1 MGSAL
6 LDTDPPATAFA
17 EASSDSPSAAAHAA
31 ARASAPPVS
40 TEALRRQVADRL
52 AAHRR
57 GRRAPAQP
65 ALALSPA
72 PSAPSRAR
80 RVAAAVAERY
90 AHSPS
95 YRAVL
100 AAEAERATQQAQAA
114 AQIAALNAQAVA
126 AAQQQLLDSLNQD
139 SRNDEARNHDPLNQ
153 LQNESPALLQ
163 HELTLWPELQPA
175 AAPRARPATNS
186 GAPSPAA
193 DLSSPKVGSTEPRAH
208 HSRPGSQSFATTLPG
223 LTVRLFE
230 DESSAAHVDLT
241 SRLRASIPSLQPR
254 QEDRND
260 AEARR
265 LDEEIAFRQSPVFEE
280 PAGPPMP
287 LPANLIEFPRQLVAP
302 RKARPR
308 YAEGP
313 LRAAASPAPGAG
325 QLRIFEVDPAQIS
338 TTPVPAEAPAPQ
350 WTSIWLD
357 APGAESTTTSSV
369 LSSHSEDY
377 LSSRSDNYLSSRT
390 LSEVEGEG
398 SAFSARPA
406 PLPQIASIPR
416 RLAAAAIDASIL
428 LAGFLAFAATFLL
441 AACRSLPWH
450 AAAALPT
457 ASLALD
463 RHSALARISA
473 HAAAQFAAH
482 TGLQP
487 SLALASSVLVLALL
501 VLLYQALFF
510 SFSESTPGMRC
521 ARIALCTFDDENPT
535 RRAMR
540 RRVLAV
546 LLSVCPLGL
555 GLLWAAFDEDRL
567 AWHDRLTRTYQ
578 RTY

>member
-1 MGSAL
+1 
-6 LDTDPPATAFA
+6 
-17 EASSDSPSAAAHAA
+17 
-31 ARASAPPVS
+31 
-40 TEALRRQVADRL
+40 
-52 AAHRR
+52 
-57 GRRAPAQP
+57 
-65 ALALSPA
+65 
-72 PSAPSRAR
+72 
-80 RVAAAVAERY
+80 
-90 AHSPS
+90 
-95 YRAVL
+95 
-100 AAEAERATQQAQAA
+100 
-114 AQIAALNAQAVA
+114 
-126 AAQQQLLDSLNQD
+126 
-139 SRNDEARNHDPLNQ
+139 
-153 LQNESPALLQ
+153 
-163 HELTLWPELQPA
+163 
-175 AAPRARPATNS
+175 
-186 GAPSPAA
+186 
-193 DLSSPKVGSTEPRAH
+193 VGSTEPRAH
-208 HSRPGSQSFATTLPG
+208 HSRANSQSFATALPG

-230 DESSAAHVDLT
+230 DAAGLPLLGAAHRHLT
-241 SRLRASIPSLQPR
+241 ASSVSLQPR

-280 PAGPPMP
+280 SASPPMA

-313 LRAAASPAPGAG
+313 LRAAAGPAPGAG

-357 APGAESTTTSSV
+357 APGTGPAETADASQFALTQPAAGP
-369 LSSHSEDY
+369 LA
-377 LSSRSDNYLSSRT
+377 NP
-390 LSEVEGEG
+390 
-398 SAFSARPA
+398 SARPA

-450 AAAALPT
+450 AAATVPT
-457 ASLALD
+457 ASPALD
-463 RHSALARISA
+463 RHSTMARLSA
-473 HAAAQFAAH
+473 HAAAQIAVH

-487 SLALASSVLVLALL
+487 SLALAASVLVLALL
-501 VLLYQALFF
+501 YLLYQALFF
-510 SFSESTPGMRC
+510 TFSESTPGMRC

-540 RRVLAV
+540 RRILAV
-546 LLSVCPLGL
+546 LVSFCPLGL

>member
-6 LDTDPPATAFA
+6 LDTAALDLDIA
-17 EASSDSPSAAAHAA
+17 EASGDSAAAHAA
-31 ARASAPPVS
+31 ARASASPAS

-57 GRRAPAQP
+57 SRRRAPAQP

-72 PSAPSRAR
+72 PSAPSRASR
-80 RVAAAVAERY
+80 IAAAVAERY

-126 AAQQQLLDSLNQD
+126 AAQQQLLDSFNQD
-139 SRNDEARNHDPLNQ
+139 SRNDEARNQAPLNQ
-153 LQNESPALLQ
+153 LQNESPAQLP
-163 HELTLWPELQPA
+163 HELTLWPEPQAA
-175 AAPRARPATNS
+175 AAPRTRPATNP
-186 GAPSPAA
+186 GAPSSAT
-193 DLSSPKVGSTEPRAH
+193 DLSSSKVGSTEPRAH
-208 HSRPGSQSFATTLPG
+208 HSRANSQSFATALPG

-230 DESSAAHVDLT
+230 DAAGLPLLGAAHRHLT
-241 SRLRASIPSLQPR
+241 ASSVSLQPR

-280 PAGPPMP
+280 SASPPMA

-313 LRAAASPAPGAG
+313 LRAAAGPAPGAG

-357 APGAESTTTSSV
+357 APGTGPAETADASQFALTQPAAGPLANPSV
-369 LSSHSEDY
+369 
-377 LSSRSDNYLSSRT
+377 
-390 LSEVEGEG
+390 
-398 SAFSARPA
+398 RPA

-450 AAAALPT
+450 AAATVPT
-457 ASLALD
+457 ASPALD
-463 RHSALARISA
+463 RHSTMARLSA
-473 HAAAQFAAH
+473 HAAAQIAVH

-487 SLALASSVLVLALL
+487 SLALAASVLVLALL
-501 VLLYQALFF
+501 YLLYQALFF
-510 SFSESTPGMRC
+510 TFSESTPGMRC

-540 RRVLAV
+540 RRILAV
-546 LLSVCPLGL
+546 LVSFCPLGL

>member
-6 LDTDPPATAFA
+6 LDTAALDLDIA
-17 EASSDSPSAAAHAA
+17 EASGDSAAAHAA
-31 ARASAPPVS
+31 ARASASPAS

-57 GRRAPAQP
+57 SLRAPAQP

-72 PSAPSRAR
+72 PSAPSRASR
-80 RVAAAVAERY
+80 IAAAVAERY

-126 AAQQQLLDSLNQD
+126 AAQQQLLDSFNQD
-139 SRNDEARNHDPLNQ
+139 SRNDEARNQAPLNQ
-153 LQNESPALLQ
+153 LQNESPAQLP
-163 HELTLWPELQPA
+163 HELTLWPEPQAA
-175 AAPRARPATNS
+175 AAPRTRPATNP
-186 GAPSPAA
+186 GAPSSAT
-193 DLSSPKVGSTEPRAH
+193 DLSSSKVGSTEPRAH
-208 HSRPGSQSFATTLPG
+208 HSRANSQSFATALPG

-230 DESSAAHVDLT
+230 DAAGLPLLGAAHRHLT
-241 SRLRASIPSLQPR
+241 ASSVSLQPR

-280 PAGPPMP
+280 SASPPMA

-313 LRAAASPAPGAG
+313 LRAAAGPAPGAG

-357 APGAESTTTSSV
+357 APGTGPAETADASQFALTQPAAGPLANPSV
-369 LSSHSEDY
+369 
-377 LSSRSDNYLSSRT
+377 
-390 LSEVEGEG
+390 
-398 SAFSARPA
+398 RPA

-450 AAAALPT
+450 AAATVPT
-457 ASLALD
+457 ASPALD
-463 RHSALARISA
+463 RHSTMARLSA
-473 HAAAQFAAH
+473 HAAAQIAVH

-487 SLALASSVLVLALL
+487 SLALAASVLVLALL
-501 VLLYQALFF
+501 YLLYQALFF
-510 SFSESTPGMRC
+510 TFSESTPGMRC

-540 RRVLAV
+540 RRILAV
-546 LLSVCPLGL
+546 LVSFCPLGL

>member
-6 LDTDPPATAFA
+6 LDTDPPAPAFA

-31 ARASAPPVS
+31 ARASASPAS

-57 GRRAPAQP
+57 SRRAPAQP

-72 PSAPSRAR
+72 PSAPSRASR
-80 RVAAAVAERY
+80 IAAAVAERY

-126 AAQQQLLDSLNQD
+126 AAQQQLLDSFNQD
-139 SRNDEARNHDPLNQ
+139 SRNDEARSQTPHNQ
-153 LQNESPALLQ
+153 PQNGSPAQLPY
-163 HELTLWPELQPA
+163 ELNLWPEPQPA
-175 AAPRARPATNS
+175 ATPRARSATNPA
-186 GAPSPAA
+186 APSSAA
-193 DLSSPKVGSTEPRAH
+193 DLSSPKVGSTQPHAH
-208 HSRPGSQSFATTLPG
+208 HPHKRLAPASPSASSKTPPGSPCSTRRIVTCTA
-223 LTVRLFE
+223 
-230 DESSAAHVDLT
+230 SSV
-241 SRLRASIPSLQPR
+241 SLQPR

-313 LRAAASPAPGAG
+313 LRAAAGPAPGAG

-357 APGAESTTTSSV
+357 APGAGPAETADASQFALTQPAARP
-369 LSSHSEDY
+369 LA
-377 LSSRSDNYLSSRT
+377 NP
-390 LSEVEGEG
+390 
-398 SAFSARPA
+398 SARPA

-416 RLAAAAIDASIL
+416 RLMAAAIDASIL
-428 LAGFLAFAATFLL
+428 LAGFLAFAAAFLL

-457 ASLALD
+457 ASLPLD
-463 RHSALARISA
+463 RHSALARLAA

-487 SLALASSVLVLALL
+487 SLALAASVLVLALL
-501 VLLYQALFF
+501 YLLYQALFF

-540 RRVLAV
+540 RRILAV
-546 LLSVCPLGL
+546 LLSACPLGL

>member
-6 LDTDPPATAFA
+6 LDTAALDLDIA
-17 EASSDSPSAAAHAA
+17 EASGDSAAAHAA
-31 ARASAPPVS
+31 ARASASPAS

-57 GRRAPAQP
+57 SRRRAPAQP

-72 PSAPSRAR
+72 PSAPSRASR
-80 RVAAAVAERY
+80 IAAAVAERY

-126 AAQQQLLDSLNQD
+126 AAQQQLLDSFNQD
-139 SRNDEARNHDPLNQ
+139 SRNDEARNQAPLNQ
-153 LQNESPALLQ
+153 LQNESPAQLP
-163 HELTLWPELQPA
+163 HELTLWPEPQAA
-175 AAPRARPATNS
+175 AAPRTRPATNP
-186 GAPSPAA
+186 GAPSSAT
-193 DLSSPKVGSTEPRAH
+193 DLSSSKVGSTEPRAH
-208 HSRPGSQSFATTLPG
+208 HSRANSQSFATALPG

-230 DESSAAHVDLT
+230 DAAGLPLLGAAHRHLT
-241 SRLRASIPSLQPR
+241 ASSVSLQPR

-280 PAGPPMP
+280 PAGPPMA

-313 LRAAASPAPGAG
+313 LRAAAGPAPGAG

-357 APGAESTTTSSV
+357 APGTGPAETADASQFALTQPAAGPLANPSV
-369 LSSHSEDY
+369 
-377 LSSRSDNYLSSRT
+377 
-390 LSEVEGEG
+390 
-398 SAFSARPA
+398 RPA

-450 AAAALPT
+450 AAATVPT
-457 ASLALD
+457 ASPALD
-463 RHSALARISA
+463 RHSTMARLSA
-473 HAAAQFAAH
+473 HAAAQIAVH

-487 SLALASSVLVLALL
+487 SLALAASVLVLALL
-501 VLLYQALFF
+501 YLLYQALFF
-510 SFSESTPGMRC
+510 TFSESTPGMRC

-540 RRVLAV
+540 RRILAV
-546 LLSVCPLGL
+546 LVSFCPLGL

>member
-6 LDTDPPATAFA
+6 LDTHPPAPAFA

-31 ARASAPPVS
+31 ARASASPAS

-57 GRRAPAQP
+57 SRRAPAQP

-72 PSAPSRAR
+72 PSAPSRASR
-80 RVAAAVAERY
+80 IAAAVAERY

-100 AAEAERATQQAQAA
+100 AAEAERAIQQAQAA

-126 AAQQQLLDSLNQD
+126 AAQQQLLDSLNEG
-139 SRNDEARNHDPLNQ
+139 SLNQ
-153 LQNESPALLQ
+153 TQHDSPDQLPQ
-163 HELTLWPELQPA
+163 ELTLWPELQPA
-175 AAPRARPATNS
+175 TNP
-186 GAPSPAA
+186 GAPSSATA
-193 DLSSPKVGSTEPRAH
+193 SSSPKVGFTHPHAH
-208 HSRPGSQSFATTLPG
+208 HVTANSQPIPPALPG

-230 DESSAAHVDLT
+230 DAAGLPLLDAAHRHLT
-241 SRLRASIPSLQPR
+241 ASSVSLQPR
-254 QEDRND
+254 QDDRND

-313 LRAAASPAPGAG
+313 LRAAAGPVPGVG

-338 TTPVPAEAPAPQ
+338 TTPVPAEAPAPL

-357 APGAESTTTSSV
+357 APGTGPAETADASQFASTQP
-369 LSSHSEDY
+369 
-377 LSSRSDNYLSSRT
+377 
-390 LSEVEGEG
+390 
-398 SAFSARPA
+398 AARPLANPVAHPA

-416 RLAAAAIDASIL
+416 RLMAAAIDASIL
-428 LAGFLAFAATFLL
+428 LAGFLAFAAAFLL

-450 AAAALPT
+450 AAAAVPI
-457 ASLALD
+457 ASLPLD
-463 RHSALARISA
+463 RHSALARLSA
-473 HAAAQFAAH
+473 HAAAQIAAH

-487 SLALASSVLVLALL
+487 SLALASSLLVLALL
-501 VLLYQALFF
+501 YLLYQTLFF

-540 RRVLAV
+540 RRILAV
-546 LLSVCPLGL
+546 LLSACPLGL

>member
-6 LDTDPPATAFA
+6 LDTHPPAPAFA
-17 EASSDSPSAAAHAA
+17 EASSDSPAAAAHAV
-31 ARASAPPVS
+31 ARTSASLAS

-52 AAHRR
+52 AAHHRS
-57 GRRAPAQP
+57 RRAPAQP

-72 PSAPSRAR
+72 PSAPSRASR
-80 RVAAAVAERY
+80 IAAAVAERY

-95 YRAVL
+95 YCAYL

-126 AAQQQLLDSLNQD
+126 AAQQQLLDSFNQD
-139 SRNDEARNHDPLNQ
+139 SRNDEARNQAPLNQ
-153 LQNESPALLQ
+153 PQSESPAQLTR
-163 HELTLWPELQPA
+163 ELTLWPEPQPA
-175 AAPRARPATNS
+175 PDVAPAPRTQ
-186 GAPSPAA
+186 
-193 DLSSPKVGSTEPRAH
+193 STEPSRPASHSRAH
-208 HSRPGSQSFATTLPG
+208 HSRLGSQSFATALPG

-230 DESSAAHVDLT
+230 DAGGLPLLDAAHRHLT
-241 SRLRASIPSLQPR
+241 TSIPSLQPQ

-280 PAGPPMP
+280 PPGPPMP

-313 LRAAASPAPGAG
+313 LRAAAGAASGAG

-350 WTSIWLD
+350 WASIWLD
-357 APGAESTTTSSV
+357 APGAGPAEIADASQ
-369 LSSHSEDY
+369 
-377 LSSRSDNYLSSRT
+377 
-390 LSEVEGEG
+390 
-398 SAFSARPA
+398 SALTQLAAGPLANLSARPA

-428 LAGFLAFAATFLL
+428 LSGFLAFAATFLL
-441 AACRSLPWH
+441 AASRSLPWH
-450 AAAALPT
+450 AAASLP
-457 ASLALD
+457 LD
-463 RHSALARISA
+463 RHSALARLSA
-473 HAAAQFAAH
+473 HAAAQIAAH
-482 TGLQP
+482 TGVQP

-501 VLLYQALFF
+501 YLLYQALFF

-546 LLSVCPLGL
+546 LVSVCPLGL
-555 GLLWAAFDEDRL
+555 GLLWATFDEDRL

>member
-6 LDTDPPATAFA
+6 LDTAALDLDIA
-17 EASSDSPSAAAHAA
+17 EASGDSAAAHAA
-31 ARASAPPVS
+31 ARASASPAS

-57 GRRAPAQP
+57 SLRAPAQP

-72 PSAPSRAR
+72 PSAPSRASR
-80 RVAAAVAERY
+80 IAAAVAERY

-126 AAQQQLLDSLNQD
+126 AAQQQLLDSFNQD
-139 SRNDEARNHDPLNQ
+139 SRNDEARNQAPLNQ
-153 LQNESPALLQ
+153 LQNESPAQLP
-163 HELTLWPELQPA
+163 HELTLWPEPQAA
-175 AAPRARPATNS
+175 AAPRTRPATNP
-186 GAPSPAA
+186 GAPSSAT
-193 DLSSPKVGSTEPRAH
+193 DLSSSKVGSTEPRAH
-208 HSRPGSQSFATTLPG
+208 HSRANSQSFATALPG

-230 DESSAAHVDLT
+230 DAAGLPLLGAAHRHLT
-241 SRLRASIPSLQPR
+241 ASSVSLQPR

-280 PAGPPMP
+280 PAGPPMA
-287 LPANLIEFPRQLVAP
+287 LPANLIEFPHQLVAP

-313 LRAAASPAPGAG
+313 LRAAAGPAPGAG

-357 APGAESTTTSSV
+357 APGTGPAETADASQFALTQPAAGPLANPSV
-369 LSSHSEDY
+369 
-377 LSSRSDNYLSSRT
+377 
-390 LSEVEGEG
+390 
-398 SAFSARPA
+398 RPA

-450 AAAALPT
+450 AAATVPT
-457 ASLALD
+457 ASPALD
-463 RHSALARISA
+463 RHSTMARLSA
-473 HAAAQFAAH
+473 HAAAQIAVH

-487 SLALASSVLVLALL
+487 SLALAASVLVLALL
-501 VLLYQALFF
+501 YLLYQALFF
-510 SFSESTPGMRC
+510 TFSESTPGMRC

-540 RRVLAV
+540 RRILAV
-546 LLSVCPLGL
+546 LVSFCPLGL

>member
-6 LDTDPPATAFA
+6 LDTDPPAPAFA

-31 ARASAPPVS
+31 ARTSASPTS

-57 GRRAPAQP
+57 SRRAPAQP

-72 PSAPSRAR
+72 PSAPSRASR
-80 RVAAAVAERY
+80 IAAAVAERY

-126 AAQQQLLDSLNQD
+126 AAQQQLLDSFNQD
-139 SRNDEARNHDPLNQ
+139 SRNDEARNQAPLNQ
-153 LQNESPALLQ
+153 LQNESPAQLPR
-163 HELTLWPELQPA
+163 ELTLWPEPQ
-175 AAPRARPATNS
+175 AAPDVAPAPRTQ
-186 GAPSPAA
+186 
-193 DLSSPKVGSTEPRAH
+193 STEPSRPASHSRAH
-208 HSRPGSQSFATTLPG
+208 HSRPGSQSFATALPG

-230 DESSAAHVDLT
+230 DAAGLPLLDAAHRHLT
-241 SRLRASIPSLQPR
+241 ASSVSLQPR

-313 LRAAASPAPGAG
+313 LRAAAGPAPGAG

-357 APGAESTTTSSV
+357 APGAVPAETADASQ
-369 LSSHSEDY
+369 
-377 LSSRSDNYLSSRT
+377 
-390 LSEVEGEG
+390 
-398 SAFSARPA
+398 SALTQPAAGPLVNPSARPA

-428 LAGFLAFAATFLL
+428 LAGFLAFAAAFLL

-457 ASLALD
+457 ASLAPD
-463 RHSALARISA
+463 RHSALARLSA
-473 HAAAQFAAH
+473 HTAAQFAAH

-487 SLALASSVLVLALL
+487 SMALAASVLVLALL
-501 VLLYQALFF
+501 YLLYQALFF
-510 SFSESTPGMRC
+510 SFSESTPGMRST
-521 ARIALCTFDDENPT
+521 RIALCTFDDENPT

>member
-6 LDTDPPATAFA
+6 LDTDPPAPAFA

-31 ARASAPPVS
+31 ARASASPAS

-57 GRRAPAQP
+57 SRRAPAQP

-72 PSAPSRAR
+72 PSAPSRASR
-80 RVAAAVAERY
+80 IAAAVAERY

-95 YRAVL
+95 YCAVL

-126 AAQQQLLDSLNQD
+126 AVQQQLLDSLNQE
-139 SRNDEARNHDPLNQ
+139 SLGHDPLNQ
-153 LQNESPALLQ
+153 TQLQSPAQ
-163 HELTLWPELQPA
+163 RPQELTLWPEAQPEP
-175 AAPRARPATNS
+175 APRARSATNP
-186 GAPSPAA
+186 GAPSSAA
-193 DLSSPKVGSTEPRAH
+193 DFSSSKLGTTEPRPH
-208 HSRPGSQSFATTLPG
+208 HARTNPQPSATALPG
-223 LTVRLFE
+223 LTVRLYE

-241 SRLRASIPSLQPR
+241 SPLRASSVSLQPR

-260 AEARR
+260 AEAHR
-265 LDEEIAFRQSPVFEE
+265 LDEEIAFRRSPVFEE

-313 LRAAASPAPGAG
+313 LRAAAGPAPGAG

-357 APGAESTTTSSV
+357 APGTESTESATTSSL
-369 LSSHSEDY
+369 LSSRSDDY
-377 LSSRSDNYLSSRT
+377 LSSRS
-390 LSEVEGEG
+390 EAEG
-398 SAFSARPA
+398 SAFSSARPA

-450 AAAALPT
+450 AAATVPT
-457 ASLALD
+457 ASPALD
-463 RHSALARISA
+463 RHSTMARLSA
-473 HAAAQFAAH
+473 HAAAQIAVH

-487 SLALASSVLVLALL
+487 SLALAASVLVLALL
-501 VLLYQALFF
+501 YLLYQALFF
-510 SFSESTPGMRC
+510 TFSESTPGMRC

-540 RRVLAV
+540 RRILAV
-546 LLSVCPLGL
+546 LVSFCPLGL

>member
-6 LDTDPPATAFA
+6 LDTHPPAPAFA
-17 EASSDSPSAAAHAA
+17 EASSDCPAAAAHAV
-31 ARASAPPVS
+31 ARTSASPAS

-52 AAHRR
+52 AAHHRS
-57 GRRAPAQP
+57 RRAPAQP

-72 PSAPSRAR
+72 PSAPSRASR
-80 RVAAAVAERY
+80 IAAAVAERY

-95 YRAVL
+95 YCAYL

-126 AAQQQLLDSLNQD
+126 AAQQQLLDSLNRESLD
-139 SRNDEARNHDPLNQ
+139 HDPLNQ
-153 LQNESPALLQ
+153 TPISGPA
-163 HELTLWPELQPA
+163 PA
-175 AAPRARPATNS
+175 RAHPLARTPTRRTPRARSATNA
-186 GAPSPAA
+186 GAPSSAT
-193 DLSSPKVGSTEPRAH
+193 DLSSPKVGSTEPRPH
-208 HSRPGSQSFATTLPG
+208 HARTNPQPSATALPG

-230 DESSAAHVDLT
+230 DAAGLPLLDAAHRHRT
-241 SRLRASIPSLQPR
+241 TSIPSLQPR

-313 LRAAASPAPGAG
+313 LRAAAGPAPGAG

-357 APGAESTTTSSV
+357 APGAGPAESAPTSS
-369 LSSHSEDY
+369 L
-377 LSSRSDNYLSSRT
+377 LSSRSDDYLSSRT

-398 SAFSARPA
+398 SAFSSARPA

-416 RLAAAAIDASIL
+416 RLMAAAIDASIL

-450 AAAALPT
+450 VAAALPT

-463 RHSALARISA
+463 RHSALARLSA
-473 HAAAQFAAH
+473 HAAAQFTAY

-501 VLLYQALFF
+501 YILYQALFF

-540 RRVLAV
+540 RRILAV
-546 LLSVCPLGL
+546 LLSACPLGL

>member
-6 LDTDPPATAFA
+6 LDTDPPAPAFA
-17 EASSDSPSAAAHAA
+17 EASSDCPAAAAHAA
-31 ARASAPPVS
+31 ARSTAPPPTS
-40 TEALRRQVADRL
+40 EALRRQVAERL
-52 AAHRR
+52 AAHRS
-57 GRRAPAQP
+57 RRAPAQP
-65 ALALSPA
+65 SLALSPA
-72 PSAPSRAR
+72 LSPSAPAR
-80 RVAAAVAERY
+80 IRRIAATVAERY

-126 AAQQQLLDSLNQD
+126 AAQQQLLDSLDDD
-139 SRNDEARNHDPLNQ
+139 SLTDQAPIHDPINQ
-153 LQNESPALLQ
+153 AQNQSPAQ
-163 HELTLWPELQPA
+163 RPQELSLWHELQPA
-175 AAPRARPATNS
+175 AAPRTRPATNP
-186 GAPSPAA
+186 GAPSSATV
-193 DLSSPKVGSTEPRAH
+193 LSSPKVGSTHPHAH
-208 HSRPGSQSFATTLPG
+208 HPTKSRSG
-223 LTVRLFE
+223 LTVRLYE

-241 SRLRASIPSLQPR
+241 SPLCVSIPSPGSR
-254 QEDRND
+254 QDDCYD

-280 PAGPPMP
+280 SAGPPMA

-313 LRAAASPAPGAG
+313 LRAAAGPSTADG

-357 APGAESTTTSSV
+357 APGAGPAETADASQFALTQPAAG
-369 LSSHSEDY
+369 
-377 LSSRSDNYLSSRT
+377 T
-390 LSEVEGEG
+390 L
-398 SAFSARPA
+398 ANPAARPV
-406 PLPQIASIPR
+406 PLPQIASIAR

-441 AACRSLPWH
+441 AACHFIPWH
-450 AAAALPT
+450 AAATLPT

-463 RHSALARISA
+463 RHSALAHLSA

-487 SLALASSVLVLALL
+487 RMALTAGALVLALL

-540 RRVLAV
+540 RRILAV
-546 LLSVCPLGL
+546 LVSVCPLGL

-567 AWHDRLTRTYQ
+567 AWHDRLTRIYQ
-578 RTY
+578 RAY